1 MEIVIIILLLI
12 LNGVFSMYEIA
23 LVSSSRARLQSKAA
37 RGSRK
42 AESTLR
48 LLDQPEKILSTIQI
62 GITLIGIVSGA
73 FGSVALADD
82 VRPLFEKVAFLKPYA
97 HDLSVV
103 TVVAIITYFSLI
115 IGELVPKSIAL
126 NNPERIAMMLTP
138 LMRGL
143 TKISYPF
150 VWLLSIS
157 TRLVN
162 KILGVKGGE
171 ERSMTEDE
179 IKMIIR
185 QSTEQG
191 ILEKTE
197 TEMIQDVFR
206 FTDKHADE
214 LMTHRNDLVYLYTR
228 QSREEVLE
236 TIATAHYSRYLL
248 CGETTSDIIGMVS
261 VKDII
266 GLWRDGAKFD
276 LRPIATEPLLVPE
289 TLSAN
294 RVLELF
300 KQHKCSFGA
309 VISEY
314 GVIEGVITLHDLAE
328 SILGEVPDENGETDE
343 PGYVTRE
350 DGSILVDGAYNVDD
364 FMDEMGIVAFD
375 DLQKEDFNTL
385 GGLAMFLLGRIPVTG
400 DRFDYRNLRFEVMQ
414 MDASRVDK
422 LLVTVEKPVKTNDG
436 RMS

>member
-1 MEIVIIILLLI
+1 MEIVIIVLLLV
-12 LNGVFSMYEIA
+12 LNGVFAMYEIA
-23 LVSSSRARLQSKAA
+23 LVSSSRARLQNEAA

-48 LLDQPEKILSTIQI
+48 LLDEPEKILSTIQI
-62 GITLIGIVSGA
+62 GITLVGIVSGA
-73 FGSVALADD
+73 FGGVALADD
-82 VRPLFEKVAFLKPYA
+82 VSPLFEKAAFLKPYA
-97 HDLSVV
+97 RDLAMV
-103 TVVAIITYFSLI
+103 TVVAVITYFSLV

-126 NNPERIAMMLTP
+126 NNPERIAMALTP
-138 LMRGL
+138 LMRRL
-143 TKISYPF
+143 TKVSYPF

-162 KILGVKGGE
+162 KILGVRSSD

-179 IKMIIR
+179 IKMIIT

-191 ILEKTE
+191 ILEKEE
-197 TEMIQDVFR
+197 TEMIKDVFR

-214 LMTHRNDLVYLYTR
+214 LMTHRKDLVYLYTR
-228 QSREEVLE
+228 QSREEVLD
-236 TIATAHYSRYLL
+236 TIAAAHYSRYLL
-248 CGETTSDIIGMVS
+248 CGESSSDILGMVS

-266 GLWRDGAKFD
+266 GLWRNETAFD
-276 LRPIATEPLLVPE
+276 LRSIAAEPLLVPE
-289 TLSAN
+289 NLPAT

-300 KQHKCSFGA
+300 KQHKCSFAA

-314 GVIEGVITLHDLAE
+314 GVIEGVVTLHDLSE
-328 SILGEVPDENGETDE
+328 SILGGVPDENGETDE
-343 PGYVTRE
+343 PGYVVRE

-364 FMDEMGIVAFD
+364 FMEEMGVVAFD

-385 GGLAMFLLGRIPVTG
+385 GGLAMFLLGRIPAERDT
-400 DRFDYRNLRFEVMQ
+400 FDYRNLHFEVVD

-422 LLVTVEKPVKTNDG
+422 LLVTVGKPA
-436 RMS
+436 

>member
-1 MEIVIIILLLI
+1 MEIVIIVLLLI
-12 LNGVFSMYEIA
+12 LNGIFAMYEIA
-23 LVSSSRARLQSKAA
+23 LVSSSRARLQNEAA

-42 AESTLR
+42 AEATLR
-48 LLDQPEKILSTIQI
+48 LLDEPEKILSTIQI

-73 FGSVALADD
+73 FGGVALADD
-82 VRPLFEKVAFLKPYA
+82 VKPLFEKIAILKPYA
-97 HDLSVV
+97 RDLSMI
-103 TVVAIITYFSLI
+103 TVVGLITYFSLI

-126 NNPERIAMMLTP
+126 NNPERIATVLTP
-138 LMRGL
+138 MMRGL
-143 TKISYPF
+143 TRISYPF

-162 KILGVKGGE
+162 KLLGVKGGD

-179 IKMIIR
+179 IKMILR

-191 ILEKTE
+191 ILEKEE
-197 TEMIQDVFR
+197 TEMIRDVFR
-206 FTDKHADE
+206 FTDKHANE
-214 LMTHRNDLVYLYTR
+214 LMTHRKDLVYLYTR

-248 CGETTSDIIGMVS
+248 CGESTSDIIGMVS

-266 GLWRDGAKFD
+266 TLWHDSTIFD
-276 LRPIATEPLLVPE
+276 LRSIATEPLLVPE
-289 TLSAN
+289 NLPAN

-300 KQHKCSFGA
+300 KQHKCSFAA

-314 GVIEGVITLHDLAE
+314 GMIEGVITLNDLAE

-343 PGYVTRE
+343 PDYIVRE

-364 FMDEMGIVAFD
+364 FMEEMGIIAFD

-385 GGLAMFLLGRIPVTG
+385 SGLAMFLLGRIPTEG
-400 DRFDYRNLRFEVMQ
+400 DQFDYRNLHFEVMD

-422 LLVTVEKPVKTNDG
+422 LLVTTKA
-436 RMS
+436 

>member
-1 MEIVIIILLLI
+1 MEIVIIVLLLL
-12 LNGVFSMYEIA
+12 LNGVFAMYEIA
-23 LVSSSRARLQSKAA
+23 LVSSSRARLKNEAA

-42 AESTLR
+42 AETTLR
-48 LLDQPEKILSTIQI
+48 LLDEPEKILSTIQI

-73 FGSVALADD
+73 FGGVALADD
-82 VRPLFEKVAFLKPYA
+82 VKPLFEKVVFLKPYA
-97 HDLSVV
+97 RDLSMI
-103 TVVAIITYFSLI
+103 TVVALITYFSLI

-126 NNPERIAMMLTP
+126 NNPERIATALTP
-138 LMRGL
+138 VMRGL

-162 KILGVKGGE
+162 KILGVKGGDD
-171 ERSMTEDE
+171 RSMTEDE

-191 ILEKTE
+191 ILEKEE
-197 TEMIQDVFR
+197 TEMIKDVFR
-206 FTDKHADE
+206 FTDKHANE
-214 LMTHRNDLVYLYTR
+214 LMTHRKDLVYLYIR
-228 QSREEVLE
+228 QSRDEVLE

-248 CGETTSDIIGMVS
+248 CGESTSDVIGTVS

-266 GLWRDGAKFD
+266 GLWREGAAFD
-276 LRPIATEPLLVPE
+276 LRSIATEPLLVPE
-289 TLSAN
+289 NLQAN

-300 KQHKCSFGA
+300 KQHKCSFAA

-328 SILGEVPDENGETDE
+328 SIMGEMPDENGEMDE

-350 DGSILVDGAYNVDD
+350 DGTILVDGTYNVDD
-364 FMDEMGIVAFD
+364 FMEEMGIVAFD

-385 GGLAMFLLGRIPVTG
+385 GGLAMFLLGRIPVEG
-400 DRFDYRNLRFEVMQ
+400 DRFDYRNLHFEVVD

-422 LLVTVEKPVKTNDG
+422 LLVTIEQ
-436 RMS
+436 

>member
-1 MEIVIIILLLI
+1 MEIVIIVLLLL
-12 LNGVFSMYEIA
+12 LNGVFAMYEFS
-23 LVSSSRARLQSKAA
+23 LVSSSRARLKNEAA

-42 AESTLR
+42 AEKTLR
-48 LLDQPEKILSTIQI
+48 LLDEPEKILSTIQI

-73 FGSVALADD
+73 FGGVSLADD
-82 VRPLFEKVAFLKPYA
+82 VKPLFEKISFLAPYA
-97 HDLSVV
+97 NDLAMI
-103 TVVAIITYFSLI
+103 TVVALITYLSLI

-126 NNPERIAMMLTP
+126 GNPERVATLLTP
-138 LMRGL
+138 IMIGL

-157 TRLVN
+157 TKVVNRL
-162 KILGVKGGE
+162 LGIKSGD

-191 ILEKTE
+191 ILEKEE
-197 TEMIQDVFR
+197 TEMLQDVFR
-206 FTDKHADE
+206 FTDKHANE
-214 LMTHRNDLVYLYTR
+214 LMTHRKDLVYLFTR

-248 CGETTSDIIGMVS
+248 CGDSTSDIVGMVS

-266 GLWRDGAKFD
+266 DLWRDGKTFD
-276 LRPIATEPLLVPE
+276 LRSIATEPLLVPE
-289 TLSAN
+289 NLQAT
-294 RVLELF
+294 RVLKLF
-300 KQHKCSFGA
+300 KQHKCSFAA

-314 GVIEGVITLHDLAE
+314 GMIEGVITLHDLAE
-328 SILGEVPDENGETDE
+328 SILGEVPDENDTAE
-343 PGYVTRE
+343 PAYIKRN
-350 DGSILVDGAYNVDD
+350 DGSILVDGTYSVDD
-364 FMDEMGIVAFD
+364 FMEEMGIVAID

-385 GGLAMFLLGRIPVTG
+385 SGLAMFMLERIPTEG
-400 DRFDYRNLRFEVMQ
+400 DQFDYRNLHFEVVD

-422 LLVTVEKPVKTNDG
+422 LLVTVKPE
-436 RMS
+436 

>member
-1 MEIVIIILLLI
+1 MEIVIIVLLLI
-12 LNGVFSMYEIA
+12 LNGIFAMYEIA
-23 LVSSSRARLQSKAA
+23 LVSSSRARLQNEAA

-48 LLDQPEKILSTIQI
+48 LLEEPEKILSTIQI

-73 FGSVALADD
+73 FGGVALADD
-82 VRPLFEKVAFLKPYA
+82 VKPLFEQVTALKPYA
-97 HDLSVV
+97 RDLSMI
-103 TVVAIITYFSLI
+103 TVVGLITYFSLI

-126 NNPERIAMMLTP
+126 NNPERIATALTP
-138 LMRGL
+138 MMRGL

-162 KILGVKGGE
+162 KILGVKGGD

-179 IKMIIR
+179 IKMILR

-191 ILEKTE
+191 ILEKEE
-197 TEMIQDVFR
+197 TEMIRDVFR
-206 FTDKHADE
+206 FTDKHANE
-214 LMTHRNDLVYLYTR
+214 LMTHRKDLVYLYTR
-228 QSREEVLE
+228 QSRAEVLD

-266 GLWRDGAKFD
+266 TLWHDGTTFD
-276 LRPIATEPLLVPE
+276 LRSIATEPLLVPE
-289 TLSAN
+289 NLPAN

-300 KQHKCSFGA
+300 KQHKCSFAA

-314 GVIEGVITLHDLAE
+314 GMIEGVITLHDLAE

-343 PGYVTRE
+343 PDYIVRE

-364 FMDEMGIVAFD
+364 FMEEMGIVAFD

-385 GGLAMFLLGRIPVTG
+385 SGLAMFQLSRIPTEG
-400 DRFDYRNLRFEVMQ
+400 DQFDYRNLHFEVMD

-422 LLVTVEKPVKTNDG
+422 LLVTTKA
-436 RMS
+436 

>member
-1 MEIVIIILLLI
+1 MEIVIIVLLLV
-12 LNGVFSMYEIA
+12 LNGVFAMYEIA
-23 LVSSSRARLQSKAA
+23 LVSSSRARLKNEAA

-42 AESTLR
+42 AETTLR
-48 LLDQPEKILSTIQI
+48 LLDEPEKILSTIQI

-73 FGSVALADD
+73 FGGVALADD
-82 VRPLFEKVAFLKPYA
+82 VKPIFEKISFLAPYA
-97 HDLSVV
+97 TDLAMI
-103 TVVAIITYFSLI
+103 TVVALITYLSLI

-126 NNPERIAMMLTP
+126 GNPERVATALTP
-138 LMRGL
+138 LMQGL

-162 KILGVKGGE
+162 KILGVKGGD

-191 ILEKTE
+191 ILEKEE
-197 TEMIQDVFR
+197 TEMLQDVFR
-206 FTDKHADE
+206 FTDKHANE
-214 LMTHRNDLVYLYTR
+214 LMTHRKDLVYLFTR

-248 CGETTSDIIGMVS
+248 CGESTSDIIGMVS

-266 GLWRDGAKFD
+266 SLWREGTAFD
-276 LRPIATEPLLVPE
+276 LRTVAAEPLLVPE
-289 TLSAN
+289 NLPAN

-300 KQHKCSFGA
+300 KQHKCSFAA

-314 GVIEGVITLHDLAE
+314 GMIEGVITLHDLAE
-328 SILGEVPDENGETDE
+328 SILGEVPDESGGTDE
-343 PGYVTRE
+343 PAYIVRE
-350 DGSILVDGAYNVDD
+350 DGSILVDGAYSVDD
-364 FMDEMGIVAFD
+364 FMEEMGIVAID

-385 GGLAMFLLGRIPVTG
+385 SGLSMFMLGQIPIEG
-400 DRFDYRNLRFEVMQ
+400 DQFDYRNLHFEVVD

-422 LLVTVEKPVKTNDG
+422 LLVTVRKPDKQYA
-436 RMS
+436 

>member
-1 MEIVIIILLLI
+1 MEIVIIVLLLI
-12 LNGVFSMYEIA
+12 LNGVFAMYEIA
-23 LVSSSRARLQSKAA
+23 LVSSSRARLQNEAA

-42 AESTLR
+42 AEATLR
-48 LLDQPEKILSTIQI
+48 LLDEPEKILSTIQI

-73 FGSVALADD
+73 FGGVALADD
-82 VRPLFEKVAFLKPYA
+82 VKPLFEKAAVLKPYA
-97 HDLSVV
+97 RDLSMI
-103 TVVAIITYFSLI
+103 TVVGLITYFSLI

-126 NNPERIAMMLTP
+126 NNPERIATTLTP
-138 LMRGL
+138 MMRGL

-162 KILGVKGGE
+162 KILGVKGGD

-179 IKMIIR
+179 IKMILR

-191 ILEKTE
+191 ILEKEE
-197 TEMIQDVFR
+197 TEMIRDVFR
-206 FTDKHADE
+206 FTDKHANE
-214 LMTHRNDLVYLYTR
+214 LMTHRKDLVYLYTR

-266 GLWRDGAKFD
+266 TLWHDGTAFD
-276 LRPIATEPLLVPE
+276 LRSIATEPLLVPE
-289 TLSAN
+289 NLPAN

-300 KQHKCSFGA
+300 KQHKCSFAA

-314 GVIEGVITLHDLAE
+314 GMIEGVITLHDLAE

-343 PGYVTRE
+343 PDYIVRE

-364 FMDEMGIVAFD
+364 FMEEMGIVAFD

-385 GGLAMFLLGRIPVTG
+385 SGLAMFLLGRIPTEG
-400 DRFDYRNLRFEVMQ
+400 DQFDYRNLHFEVMD

-422 LLVTVEKPVKTNDG
+422 LLVTAKT
-436 RMS
+436 

>member
-1 MEIVIIILLLI
+1 MEIVIIVLLLI
-12 LNGVFSMYEIA
+12 LNGVFAMYEIA
-23 LVSSSRARLQSKAA
+23 LVSSSRARLQNEAA

-48 LLDQPEKILSTIQI
+48 LLDEPEKILSTIQI

-73 FGSVALADD
+73 FGGVALADD
-82 VRPLFEKVAFLKPYA
+82 VSPLFEKVAFLKPYA
-97 HDLSVV
+97 RDLAMV

-126 NNPERIAMMLTP
+126 NNPERIATALTP

-162 KILGVKGGE
+162 KILGVKGGD

-191 ILEKTE
+191 ILEKEE
-197 TEMIQDVFR
+197 TEMIKDVFR

-214 LMTHRNDLVYLYTR
+214 LMTHRKDLVYLYTR
-228 QSREEVLE
+228 QSREEVLD

-248 CGETTSDIIGMVS
+248 CGESPSDIIGMVS

-266 GLWRDGAKFD
+266 GLWRDGVAFD
-276 LRPIATEPLLVPE
+276 LRSIVTEPLLVPE
-289 TLSAN
+289 NLPAN

-300 KQHKCSFGA
+300 KQHKCSFAA

-314 GVIEGVITLHDLAE
+314 GVIEGVITLHDLSE

-343 PGYVTRE
+343 PGYVIRE

-364 FMDEMGIVAFD
+364 FMEEMGIVAFD

-385 GGLAMFLLGRIPVTG
+385 GGLAMFLLGRIPAEG
-400 DRFDYRNLRFEVMQ
+400 DTFDYRNLHFEVVD

-422 LLVTVEKPVKTNDG
+422 LLVTVEKPV
-436 RMS
+436 

>member
-1 MEIVIIILLLI
+1 MEIVIIVLLLI
-12 LNGVFSMYEIA
+12 LNGIFAMYEIA
-23 LVSSSRARLQSKAA
+23 LVSSSRARLQNEAA

-48 LLDQPEKILSTIQI
+48 LLEEPEKILSTIQI

-73 FGSVALADD
+73 FGGVALADD
-82 VRPLFEKVAFLKPYA
+82 VKPLFEKVAVLKPYA
-97 HDLSVV
+97 RDLSMI
-103 TVVAIITYFSLI
+103 TVVGLITYFSLI

-126 NNPERIAMMLTP
+126 NNPERIATTLTP
-138 LMRGL
+138 MMRGL

-162 KILGVKGGE
+162 KILGVKGGD

-179 IKMIIR
+179 IKMILR

-191 ILEKTE
+191 ILEKEE
-197 TEMIQDVFR
+197 TEMIRDVFR
-206 FTDKHADE
+206 FTDKHANE
-214 LMTHRNDLVYLYTR
+214 LMTHRKDLVYLYTR
-228 QSREEVLE
+228 QSREEVLD

-266 GLWRDGAKFD
+266 TLWHDGTAFD
-276 LRPIATEPLLVPE
+276 LRSIATEPLLVPE
-289 TLSAN
+289 NLPAN

-300 KQHKCSFGA
+300 KQHKCSFAA

-314 GVIEGVITLHDLAE
+314 GMIEGVITLHDLAE

-343 PGYVTRE
+343 PDYIVRE

-364 FMDEMGIVAFD
+364 FMEEMGIVAFD

-385 GGLAMFLLGRIPVTG
+385 SGLAMFLLCRIPTEG
-400 DRFDYRNLRFEVMQ
+400 DQFDYRNLHFEVMD

-422 LLVTVEKPVKTNDG
+422 LLVTTKA
-436 RMS
+436 

>member
-1 MEIVIIILLLI
+1 MEIVIIVLLLL
-12 LNGVFSMYEIA
+12 LNGVFAMYEFS
-23 LVSSSRARLQSKAA
+23 LVSSSRARLKNEAA

-42 AESTLR
+42 AEKTLR
-48 LLDQPEKILSTIQI
+48 LLDEPEKILSTIQI

-73 FGSVALADD
+73 FGGVSLADD
-82 VRPLFEKVAFLKPYA
+82 VKPLFEKISFLAPYA
-97 HDLSVV
+97 NDLAMI
-103 TVVAIITYFSLI
+103 TVVALITYLSLI

-126 NNPERIAMMLTP
+126 GNPERVATLLTP
-138 LMRGL
+138 IMIGL

-157 TRLVN
+157 TKVVNRL
-162 KILGVKGGE
+162 LGIKSGD

-191 ILEKTE
+191 ILEKEE
-197 TEMIQDVFR
+197 TEMLQDVFR
-206 FTDKHADE
+206 FTDKHANE
-214 LMTHRNDLVYLYTR
+214 LMTHRKDLVYLFTR

-248 CGETTSDIIGMVS
+248 CGDSTSDIVGMVS

-266 GLWRDGAKFD
+266 DLWRDGKTFD
-276 LRPIATEPLLVPE
+276 LRSIATEPLLVPE
-289 TLSAN
+289 NLQAT
-294 RVLELF
+294 RVLKLF
-300 KQHKCSFGA
+300 KQHKCSFAA

-314 GVIEGVITLHDLAE
+314 GMIEGVITLHDLAE
-328 SILGEVPDENGETDE
+328 SILGEVPDENDTAE
-343 PGYVTRE
+343 PAYIKRN
-350 DGSILVDGAYNVDD
+350 DGSILVDGTYSVDD
-364 FMDEMGIVAFD
+364 FMEEMGIVAID

-385 GGLAMFLLGRIPVTG
+385 SGLAMFMLGRIPTEG
-400 DRFDYRNLRFEVMQ
+400 DQFDYRNLHFEVVD

-422 LLVTVEKPVKTNDG
+422 LLVTVKPE
-436 RMS
+436 

>member
-12 LNGVFSMYEIA
+12 LNGVFAMYEIA
-23 LVSSSRARLQSKAA
+23 LVSSSRARLQNEAA

-42 AESTLR
+42 AEATLR
-48 LLDQPEKILSTIQI
+48 LLDEPEKILSTIQI

-73 FGSVALADD
+73 FGGVALAGD
-82 VRPLFEKVAFLKPYA
+82 VAPLFEKIAFLKPYA
-97 HDLSVV
+97 KDLAMI
-103 TVVAIITYFSLI
+103 TVVGLITYFSLI

-126 NNPERIAMMLTP
+126 NNPERIATTLTP
-138 LMRGL
+138 MMRGL
-143 TKISYPF
+143 TKVSYPF

-162 KILGVKGGE
+162 KILRVKGGD

-191 ILEKTE
+191 ILEKEE
-197 TEMIQDVFR
+197 TEMIKDVFR

-214 LMTHRNDLVYLYTR
+214 LMTHRKDLVYLYTR
-228 QSREEVLE
+228 QSREEVLD

-248 CGETTSDIIGMVS
+248 CGESTSDIIGLVS

-266 GLWRDGAKFD
+266 GLWRDGTDFD
-276 LRPIATEPLLVPE
+276 LRSIATEPLLVPE
-289 TLSAN
+289 NLSAN

-300 KQHKCSFGA
+300 KQHKCSFAA

-328 SILGEVPDENGETDE
+328 SILGEVPDENGEMDE
-343 PGYVTRE
+343 PGYIVRE
-350 DGSILVDGAYNVDD
+350 DGTILVDGSYNVDD
-364 FMDEMGIVAFD
+364 FMEEMGIVAFD

-385 GGLAMFLLGRIPVTG
+385 GGLAMFLLGRIPVAG
-400 DRFDYRNLRFEVMQ
+400 DRFDYRNLHFEVVD

-422 LLVTVEKPVKTNDG
+422 LLVTVEKPV
-436 RMS
+436 